1 MRADKVQDEGGIGK
15 RHGMGEYAQRQ
26 RRRKDSSERSWSPLS
41 IATGDGVVHG
51 RPARYGLRKSAN
63 EESTVGVS
71 RQRAH
76 ARYCLVSLMRRA
88 SSICGSGFSPN
99 GVGIDKPVG
108 ALLRGPPD
116 ADGRREEGREA
127 LSSRAESSL
136 CMAEGF
142 SEQRCNARKKYGGHK
157 AKLKRTW
164 AYCRMFLTLETLAAR
179 EPFLSVRVPIRMS
192 DSQRQPRS
200 VQACSSV
207 RQRRPSSSCKRRERV
222 CRTGCDP
229 RL

>member
-15 RHGMGEYAQRQ
+15 GHGMGNMH
-26 RRRKDSSERSWSPLS
+26 KDKGDGRTARSVSPLS

-88 SSICGSGFSPN
+88 SSICGSGFSLN

-108 ALLRGPPD
+108 APLRGPPD

-136 CMAEGF
+136 CTASTRGASARM
-142 SEQRCNARKKYGGHK
+142 RCE
-157 AKLKRTW
+157 RT
-164 AYCRMFLTLETLAAR
+164 FLRTTADLN
-179 EPFLSVRVPIRMS
+179 
-192 DSQRQPRS
+192 
-200 VQACSSV
+200 
-207 RQRRPSSSCKRRERV
+207 RRERD
-222 CRTGCDP
+222 RTAGCS
-229 RL
+229 